1 MLFMYPIIK
10 PGTIAG
16 KQGYIVTIV
25 KAYKREIYIQKTY
38 KSKGAYPH

>member
-1 MLFMYPIIK
+1 MLFTYPVIK

-25 KAYKREIYIQKTY
+25 NAYKQ
-38 KSKGAYPH
+38 G